1 MIGMVT
7 IVVDGDS
14 GFEGS
19 GFRVDRV
26 RGSGFRVRM
35 DEACTDPVTPEP

>member
-1 MIGMVT
+1 MVT

-26 RGSGFRVRM
+26 RM